1 MPTYILHCLRANII
15 MESLQSKLDNLQRG
29 VHALT
34 QDLKSRDINEFT
46 ELVNQI
52 MRDMKDIACAF
63 KDPNPEELNDREAVW
78 EYNKLLQ
85 LTDFDVKLAHYN
97 MDRDTAFKY
106 PWITIKNCE
115 ERLKILELSI
125 QVFADTVVDAGSSK
139 IACTPPFT
147 KLAIMFE
154 TIVTEYLKLR
164 HRRTAM
170 QLDGAV
176 KDKGVGRNTQR
187 LNKEEVLSYVSRPF
201 SKEFITN
208 CLRQYHVKSI
218 PRGAIYLKVAWDGNK
233 GAWAVNQGHWVDPR
247 VPELEKG
254 AIQVIMIEPK
264 ELLNSPYK
272 AKEQYDE
279 ENIRPSHP
287 LLQRCKLDFLDREDG
302 VLHWSLG
309 GLVAWRFY
317 GEDSW
322 MDRFGHVI
330 NEYE

>member
-1 MPTYILHCLRANII
+1 
-15 MESLQSKLDNLQRG
+15 
-29 VHALT
+29 
-34 QDLKSRDINEFT
+34 
-46 ELVNQI
+46 

-63 KDPNPEELNDREAVW
+63 KGLNSEEVNDRETVC

-85 LTDFDVKLAHYN
+85 LMEFDVKLAHSN

-106 PWITIKNCE
+106 PWITTKNYE

-147 KLAIMFE
+147 KLAILFE
-154 TIVTEYLKLR
+154 TIVIEYLELR

-170 QLDGAV
+170 HLDGA
-176 KDKGVGRNTQR
+176 
-187 LNKEEVLSYVSRPF
+187 
-201 SKEFITN
+201 
-208 CLRQYHVKSI
+208 
-218 PRGAIYLKVAWDGNK
+218 
-233 GAWAVNQGHWVDPR
+233 
-247 VPELEKG
+247 
-254 AIQVIMIEPK
+254 

-279 ENIRPSHP
+279 KNIRPPHS

-302 VLHWSLG
+302 ALHWSLG
-309 GLVAWRFY
+309 GVLAWRCY

>member
-1 MPTYILHCLRANII
+1 
-15 MESLQSKLDNLQRG
+15 MEPLQSKLDNLQRG

-46 ELVNQI
+46 ELVYQI

-63 KDPNPEELNDREAVW
+63 KDPKPEELNDRETVW

-164 HRRTAM
+164 HRCTAM
-170 QLDGAV
+170 QLDGAA
-176 KDKGVGRNTQR
+176 KDKGVGRDTQR
-187 LNKEEVLSYVSRPF
+187 LNKEE
-201 SKEFITN
+201 EFITN
-208 CLRQYHVKSI
+208 CLRQYHTKSI
-218 PRGAIYLKVAWDGNK
+218 PRGAIYL
-233 GAWAVNQGHWVDPR
+233 
-247 VPELEKG
+247 
-254 AIQVIMIEPK
+254 
-264 ELLNSPYK
+264 K

-279 ENIRPSHP
+279 ENIRPPHP

-309 GLVAWRFY
+309 DVLAWRFY

-322 MDRFGHVI
+322 MDRFGHAI
-330 NEYE
+330 NEYESRSLS

>member
-1 MPTYILHCLRANII
+1 
-15 MESLQSKLDNLQRG
+15 MEPLQSKLDNLQRG

-63 KDPNPEELNDREAVW
+63 KGPNPEEVNDRET
-78 EYNKLLQ
+78 LM
-85 LTDFDVKLAHYN
+85 DFDVKLAHSN

-106 PWITIKNCE
+106 PWITAKNCE

-139 IACTPPFT
+139 IACTRPFT
-147 KLAIMFE
+147 KLAVMFE
-154 TIVTEYLKLR
+154 AIVIEYLKLR
-164 HRRTAM
+164 HRRIAM

-176 KDKGVGRNTQR
+176 KDRGVGRDTQR

-208 CLRQYHVKSI
+208 WLRQYHAKSI
-218 PRGAIYLKVAWDGNK
+218 PCGAIYLKVVWD
-233 GAWAVNQGHWVDPR
+233 
-247 VPELEKG
+247 
-254 AIQVIMIEPK
+254 
-264 ELLNSPYK
+264 

-279 ENIRPSHP
+279 KNIRSPHP
-287 LLQRCKLDFLDREDG
+287 LLQRCKLDFLDRQDG

-309 GLVAWRFY
+309 GVLAWRFY
-317 GEDSW
+317 GEGSW

-330 NEYE
+330 NDYE

>member
-1 MPTYILHCLRANII
+1 

-63 KDPNPEELNDREAVW
+63 KGPNPEEVNDRETVC

-85 LTDFDVKLAHYN
+85 LMDFDVKLAHSN

-106 PWITIKNCE
+106 PWITTKNCE

-125 QVFADTVVDAGSSK
+125 QVFADTVVDAGYSK

-154 TIVTEYLKLR
+154 TIVIEYLKLR

-176 KDKGVGRNTQR
+176 KDKGVGRDTQR

-208 CLRQYHVKSI
+208 WLRQYHAKST

-233 GAWAVNQGHWVDPR
+233 GAW
-247 VPELEKG
+247 E
-254 AIQVIMIEPK
+254 
-264 ELLNSPYK
+264 

-279 ENIRPSHP
+279 ENIRPPHP

-309 GLVAWRFY
+309 GVLAWRFY

>member
-1 MPTYILHCLRANII
+1 
-15 MESLQSKLDNLQRG
+15 MEPLQSKLDNLQRG

-63 KDPNPEELNDREAVW
+63 KGPNPEEVNDRETVS
-78 EYNKLLQ
+78 
-85 LTDFDVKLAHYN
+85 
-97 MDRDTAFKY
+97 FKY
-106 PWITIKNCE
+106 PWITAKNCE

-147 KLAIMFE
+147 KLAVMFE
-154 TIVTEYLKLR
+154 AIVIEYLKLR
-164 HRRTAM
+164 HRRIAM

-176 KDKGVGRNTQR
+176 KD
-187 LNKEEVLSYVSRPF
+187 
-201 SKEFITN
+201 
-208 CLRQYHVKSI
+208 
-218 PRGAIYLKVAWDGNK
+218 RG
-233 GAWAVNQGHWVDPR
+233 
-247 VPELEKG
+247 
-254 AIQVIMIEPK
+254 VIMIEPK
-264 ELLNSPYK
+264 ELFNSPYK

-279 ENIRPSHP
+279 KNIRSPHP
-287 LLQRCKLDFLDREDG
+287 LLQRCKLDFLDRQDG

-309 GLVAWRFY
+309 GVLAWRFY
-317 GEDSW
+317 GEGSW

-330 NEYE
+330 NDYE

>member
-1 MPTYILHCLRANII
+1 

-125 QVFADTVVDAGSSK
+125 Q
-139 IACTPPFT
+139 
-147 KLAIMFE
+147 
-154 TIVTEYLKLR
+154 LR

-218 PRGAIYLKVAWDGNK
+218 PRGAIYLK
-233 GAWAVNQGHWVDPR
+233 VDPR

-309 GLVAWRFY
+309 GVVAWRFY

>member
-1 MPTYILHCLRANII
+1 
-15 MESLQSKLDNLQRG
+15 MESLHSKLDNLQRG

-34 QDLKSRDINEFT
+34 QDLKSRDINGFT

-63 KDPNPEELNDREAVW
+63 KGLNPEEVNDRETVC

-85 LTDFDVKLAHYN
+85 LMDFDVKLAHSN
-97 MDRDTAFKY
+97 MDRDTAALH
-106 PWITIKNCE
+106 T
-115 ERLKILELSI
+115 
-125 QVFADTVVDAGSSK
+125 VFADTVVDAGSSK

-147 KLAIMFE
+147 KLAILFE
-154 TIVTEYLKLR
+154 TIVIEYLELR

-170 QLDGAV
+170 QLDEAV
-176 KDKGVGRNTQR
+176 KDKGVGRDTQR
-187 LNKEEVLSYVSRPF
+187 LNKEEVLSFVSRPF

-208 CLRQYHVKSI
+208 CLRQYHAKSI

-233 GAWAVNQGHWVDPR
+233 GAWAVKQGHWVDPR
-247 VPELEKG
+247 VPELENG
-254 AIQVIMIEPK
+254 AIRVIMIEPK

-279 ENIRPSHP
+279 ENIRPPHS

-302 VLHWSLG
+302 ALHWSLG
-309 GLVAWRFY
+309 GVLAWRCY

>member
-1 MPTYILHCLRANII
+1 

-52 MRDMKDIACAF
+52 MRDMKDIACEF
-63 KDPNPEELNDREAVW
+63 KGPNPEEVNDRETVC

-85 LTDFDVKLAHYN
+85 LVDFDVKLAHSN

-106 PWITIKNCE
+106 PWITTKNCE

-147 KLAIMFE
+147 KLAVMFE
-154 TIVTEYLKLR
+154 AIVIEYLKLR
-164 HRRTAM
+164 HRRTAT

-176 KDKGVGRNTQR
+176 KDRG
-187 LNKEEVLSYVSRPF
+187 
-201 SKEFITN
+201 EFITN
-208 CLRQYHVKSI
+208 WLRQYHTKSI
-218 PRGAIYLKVAWDGNK
+218 PRDAIYLKVAWDGNK
-233 GAWAVNQGHWVDPR
+233 GAWAVKQGHWVDPR
-247 VPELEKG
+247 VPELENG

-279 ENIRPSHP
+279 ENTRHPHP

-309 GLVAWRFY
+309 GVVAWRFY

>member
-1 MPTYILHCLRANII
+1 

-63 KDPNPEELNDREAVW
+63 KGPNPEEVNDRETVC

-85 LTDFDVKLAHYN
+85 LMDFDVKLAHSN
-97 MDRDTAFKY
+97 MDRDT
-106 PWITIKNCE
+106 
-115 ERLKILELSI
+115 
-125 QVFADTVVDAGSSK
+125 DK

-147 KLAIMFE
+147 KLAVMFE
-154 TIVTEYLKLR
+154 AIVIEYLKLR

-176 KDKGVGRNTQR
+176 KDRGIGRDTQR

-208 CLRQYHVKSI
+208 WLRQYHAKSI
-218 PRGAIYLKVAWDGNK
+218 PRGAIYLKVVWDGNK
-233 GAWAVNQGHWVDPR
+233 GAWEEKQGHWVDPR
-247 VPELEKG
+247 VPELENG

-279 ENIRPSHP
+279 KNIRSPHP
-287 LLQRCKLDFLDREDG
+287 LLQRCKLDFLDRQDG

-309 GLVAWRFY
+309 GVLAWRFY
-317 GEDSW
+317 GEGSW

-330 NEYE
+330 NDDE

>member
-1 MPTYILHCLRANII
+1 

-46 ELVNQI
+46 ELFNQI
-52 MRDMKDIACAF
+52 MRGMKDIACAF
-63 KDPNPEELNDREAVW
+63 KGPKPEEVNDRETVC

-85 LTDFDVKLAHYN
+85 LMDFDVKLAHSN

-106 PWITIKNCE
+106 PWITTKNCE

-125 QVFADTVVDAGSSK
+125 QTFADTVVDAGSSK

-154 TIVTEYLKLR
+154 TIVIEYLKLR
-164 HRRTAM
+164 HRRTVM

-176 KDKGVGRNTQR
+176 KDKGVGRYTQR

-208 CLRQYHVKSI
+208 CLRQYHAKSI
-218 PRGAIYLKVAWDGNK
+218 PRGAIYLEVAWD
-233 GAWAVNQGHWVDPR
+233 VDPR
-247 VPELEKG
+247 VPELENG
-254 AIQVIMIEPK
+254 AIRVIMIEPK

-279 ENIRPSHP
+279 ENIRPPHS

-309 GLVAWRFY
+309 GVLAWRCY

>member
-1 MPTYILHCLRANII
+1 
-15 MESLQSKLDNLQRG
+15 
-29 VHALT
+29 
-34 QDLKSRDINEFT
+34 
-46 ELVNQI
+46 

-63 KDPNPEELNDREAVW
+63 KGPKPEEVNDRETVC

-85 LTDFDVKLAHYN
+85 LMDFDVKLAHSN

-106 PWITIKNCE
+106 PWITTKNCE

-139 IACTPPFT
+139 IACIPPFT

-154 TIVTEYLKLR
+154 TIVIEYLKLR
-164 HRRTAM
+164 HRRTVM

-176 KDKGVGRNTQR
+176 KDKGVGRDTRR

-208 CLRQYHVKSI
+208 CLRQYHAKSI

-233 GAWAVNQGHWVDPR
+233 GAWAVKQGHWVDPR
-247 VPELEKG
+247 VPELENG
-254 AIQVIMIEPK
+254 AIRVIMIEPK

-272 AKEQYDE
+272 VKEQYDE
-279 ENIRPSHP
+279 ENIRLPHS

-309 GLVAWRFY
+309 SVLTWGC
-317 GEDSW
+317 S
-322 MDRFGHVI
+322 
-330 NEYE
+330 

>member
-1 MPTYILHCLRANII
+1 
-15 MESLQSKLDNLQRG
+15 MEPLQSKLDNLQRG

-63 KDPNPEELNDREAVW
+63 KGPNPEEVNDRETVS
-78 EYNKLLQ
+78 
-85 LTDFDVKLAHYN
+85 
-97 MDRDTAFKY
+97 FKY
-106 PWITIKNCE
+106 PWITAKNCE

-147 KLAIMFE
+147 KLAVMFE
-154 TIVTEYLKLR
+154 AIVIEYLKLR
-164 HRRTAM
+164 HRRITM

-176 KDKGVGRNTQR
+176 KD
-187 LNKEEVLSYVSRPF
+187 
-201 SKEFITN
+201 
-208 CLRQYHVKSI
+208 
-218 PRGAIYLKVAWDGNK
+218 RG
-233 GAWAVNQGHWVDPR
+233 QGHWVDPR
-247 VPELEKG
+247 VPELENG

-264 ELLNSPYK
+264 ELFNSPYK

-279 ENIRPSHP
+279 KNIRSPHP
-287 LLQRCKLDFLDREDG
+287 LLQRCKLDFLDRQDG

-309 GLVAWRFY
+309 GVLAWRFY
-317 GEDSW
+317 GEGSW

-330 NEYE
+330 NDYE

>member
-1 MPTYILHCLRANII
+1 
-15 MESLQSKLDNLQRG
+15 MEPLQSKLDNLQRG

-63 KDPNPEELNDREAVW
+63 KGPNPEEVNDRETVS
-78 EYNKLLQ
+78 
-85 LTDFDVKLAHYN
+85 
-97 MDRDTAFKY
+97 FKY
-106 PWITIKNCE
+106 PWITAKNCE

-139 IACTPPFT
+139 IACTRPFT
-147 KLAIMFE
+147 KLAVMFE
-154 TIVTEYLKLR
+154 AIVIEYLKLR
-164 HRRTAM
+164 HRRIAM

-176 KDKGVGRNTQR
+176 KD
-187 LNKEEVLSYVSRPF
+187 
-201 SKEFITN
+201 
-208 CLRQYHVKSI
+208 
-218 PRGAIYLKVAWDGNK
+218 RGEK
-233 GAWAVNQGHWVDPR
+233 QGHWVDPR
-247 VPELEKG
+247 VPELENG

-264 ELLNSPYK
+264 ELFNSPYK

-279 ENIRPSHP
+279 KNIRSPHP
-287 LLQRCKLDFLDREDG
+287 LLQRCKLDFLDRQDG

-309 GLVAWRFY
+309 GVLAWRFY
-317 GEDSW
+317 GEGSW

-330 NEYE
+330 NDYE

>member
-1 MPTYILHCLRANII
+1 

-46 ELVNQI
+46 ELFNQI
-52 MRDMKDIACAF
+52 MRGMKDIACAF
-63 KDPNPEELNDREAVW
+63 KGPKPEEVNDRETVC

-85 LTDFDVKLAHYN
+85 LMDFDVKLAHSN

-106 PWITIKNCE
+106 PWITTKNCE

-125 QVFADTVVDAGSSK
+125 QTFADTVVDAGSSK

-154 TIVTEYLKLR
+154 TIVIEYLKLR
-164 HRRTAM
+164 HRRTVM

-176 KDKGVGRNTQR
+176 KDKGVGRYTQR

-208 CLRQYHVKSI
+208 CLRQYHAKSI
-218 PRGAIYLKVAWDGNK
+218 PRGAIYLEVAWD
-233 GAWAVNQGHWVDPR
+233 
-247 VPELEKG
+247 
-254 AIQVIMIEPK
+254 
-264 ELLNSPYK
+264 

-279 ENIRPSHP
+279 ENIRPPHS

-309 GLVAWRFY
+309 GVLAWRCY